1 MSIQL
6 HEEYFV
12 GPSTLDHHTFTPVIK
27 LWFSGTGEG
36 SSSTSSSSGGGGGVV
51 AAEAVV
57 VAAVVV
63 AAAAAVVVVFIITVK
78 SSQYTLIIPHSAIQL
93 TSKGSL
99 M

>member
-57 VAAVVV
+57 VAA
-63 AAAAAVVVVFIITVK
+63 AAAVVVVFIITVK